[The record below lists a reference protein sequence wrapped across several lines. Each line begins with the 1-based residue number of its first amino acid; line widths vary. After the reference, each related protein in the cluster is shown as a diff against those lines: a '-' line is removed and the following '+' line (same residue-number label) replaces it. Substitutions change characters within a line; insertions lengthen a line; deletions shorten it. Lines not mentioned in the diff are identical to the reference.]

1 MNIKTYK
8 SKTNEEYGFSI
19 QEYNKKV
26 SLWMDEYEGGDAH
39 DIDWSYIDEFK
50 TVDEAYSYIL
60 ENYGE
65 VELIYQSE
73 YIKRS
78 VD

>member
-1 MNIKTYK
+1 M
-8 SKTNEEYGFSI
+8 G
-19 QEYNKKV
+19 V
-26 SLWMDEYEGGDAH
+26 L
-39 DIDWSYIDEFK
+39 YIDDFK
-50 TVDEAYSYIL
+50 NVDDAYSYIL

-65 VELIYQSE
+65 VKLIYQSE